1 MIVVEKIRRA
11 APRAIAISS
20 WHEDRHLMTVAM
32 HPASHRRSPP
42 PPAARRNK
50 SAMSAG
56 GRQSSFDRC
65 ERLAPAH
72 RRHRKQPPSSLPLKT
87 LSAAR
92 CRRLA
97 RQPSAILKS
106 P

>member
-1 MIVVEKIRRA
+1 
-11 APRAIAISS
+11 
-20 WHEDRHLMTVAM
+20 MTVAT

-42 PPAARRNK
+42 PPAARRNT
-50 SAMSAG
+50 SAMPER

-65 ERLAPAH
+65 QRLAPAH
-72 RRHRKQPPSSLPLKT
+72 RRLGKRPPSPLPLKT
-87 LSAAR
+87 LNAAG